1 MIVQVIGLVQMGG
14 NHYLIFF
21 TPQLFGQLQP
31 DLMGSLW
38 VSFSGGKALIA
49 VIGYRAV
56 LLAEPLFDSDHLV
69 AGSRGA
75 AIHPGHKPL
84 HDGGSFVIG
93 CDFFRLLLLDGV
105 FDDIREALGVA
116 PFHISFFIDGGVL
129 GLVRVLYID
138 DHLSQPAAHPP
149 DGCCG
154 HSFTPSVWA
163 ESQLW

>member
-1 MIVQVIGLVQMGG
+1 MGG

-31 DLMGSLW
+31 DLMGGLW

-49 VIGYRAV
+49 VIGHRAV
-56 LLAEPLFDSDHLV
+56 LLAKPLFDGDHLI
-69 AGSRGA
+69 AGSSRA

-93 CDFFRLLLLDGV
+93 CDLFRLLLLDGV
-105 FDDIREALGVA
+105 FDYIREALGVT
-116 PFHISFFIDGGVL
+116 PFHIRLFIDGGVL
-129 GLVRVLYID
+129 SLIRVLYID

-154 HSFTPSVWA
+154 HNLTPSVWA
-163 ESQLW
+163 GSQLW